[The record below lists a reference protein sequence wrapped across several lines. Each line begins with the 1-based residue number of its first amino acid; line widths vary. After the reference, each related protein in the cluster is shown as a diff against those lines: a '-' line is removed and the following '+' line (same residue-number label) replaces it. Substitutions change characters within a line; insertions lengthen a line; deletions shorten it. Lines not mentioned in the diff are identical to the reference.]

1 MKNRKTFFLLL
12 ILFIGL
18 LAANAYALN
27 RVHEQIEEAKTTVIQ
42 INSQ

>member
-18 LAANAYALN
+18 LAATGYELN